1 MCKKLC
7 LAVVLSLETVVASP
21 VVVSDDDDKE
31 NEISKYSE
39 EELLRRVFGSK
50 HRQKSVVMEFNV
62 TLDGEDVGQAF
73 ARVGEEKKIF
83 ASRLKEIL
91 STYLPSNEISQID
104 KITDDEGFVSFKK
117 LSFLKLQTDFNM
129 QTLTIEIKVPFNK
142 KKTRNLSGR
151 VREKEAQVELTVI
164 PAKVSAIIGT
174 RVSHNIY
181 QNKDSPNNGI
191 TDLVLTP
198 SFNIKGL
205 VLEGEGTF
213 ERRSETGKF
222 KFHRNYSSV
231 VYDFPYDK
239 MTIYAG
245 DVFGIS
251 QSYYSVPRLWGI
263 GFRKKALSSSVSSYN
278 QSMQITV
285 LRESKVEI
293 FVNGTLLRTQEH
305 IAPGTYYLD
314 DVPYSYG
321 SNDVKIKLT
330 DKSGKTEV
338 IDAGMFLDSSI
349 IAPGSFSL
357 DCSAGYPESNGEDG
371 RYDKKNTILSLGIR
385 YGLPNA
391 TDILIGGVRSKVGH
405 TGTIELRNS
414 NKFGFFNVQYGV
426 SRYEKMLHGTAWNI
440 SYSSPSL
447 SIYNDITISFG
458 ATYEKTDDFF
468 YMYLSSASASKNYEL
483 PENEQDK
490 NFLPMFDLSKEK
502 DSILNKKYNQ
512 NGKNTRM
519 SCRFYINNLFGLS
532 CSFGYEV
539 NRHQYA
545 HREKR
550 CSFSLSKHIPFESG
564 IFNSMSL
571 YFSHDRT
578 NYNDGKSNKN
588 YSISCSLSL
597 KNSDLLSSGYSKYDD
612 RNSNYVSYSGSC
624 LNNSLYYSLQED
636 WHKED
641 NVSSGHVTYYHQRF
655 KADLYYSRSIHS
667 TSSTQIGAETNL
679 YFADGSFSLAQNST
693 YDGGFVIIKPSG
705 ELKNYP
711 IKIAGSKSESGIL
724 GGAVVTTSHHS
735 ISVNEV
741 SVNNMPNNIE
751 IKDGSVVAYGE
762 YKRGAVKKIS
772 VDGIYLASGV
782 LLDRHGKPFEMAA
795 GFATY
800 VGNKNV
806 EPVTF
811 FTNASGK
818 FILSNLKLG
827 KYKIS
832 INVEGCEDFYIDIR
846 PCKNNIID
854 LGQITCEGTY
864 EDV

>member
-1 MCKKLC
+1 MRKKLC
-7 LAVVLSLETVVASP
+7 LTAVLLLETTTASP
-21 VVVSDDDDKE
+21 VVISDDDKE

-39 EELLRRVFGSK
+39 EELLQHVFGAK
-50 HRQKSVVMEFNV
+50 RQQKNVVMEFNV

-73 ARVGEEKKIF
+73 AMMGEERKIF
-83 ASRLKEIL
+83 AKRLKEIL
-91 STYLPSNEISQID
+91 SSYLHANEISRID
-104 KITDDEGFVSFKK
+104 KITDNEGFVSFKK
-117 LSFLKLQTDFNM
+117 LSFLNLQTDFNL
-129 QTLTIEIKVPFNK
+129 QTLTIEIKVPFDK

-151 VREKEAQVELTVI
+151 TREKEAQAELTVV
-164 PAKVSAIIGT
+164 PAKVSAALGT

-181 QNKDSPNNGI
+181 QNKGSPNSGVTN
-191 TDLVLTP
+191 LVLTP
-198 SFNIKGL
+198 SFNVNGI

-213 ERRSETGKF
+213 ERRTETGKF
-222 KFHRNYSSV
+222 KFHRNYSSL
-231 VYDFPYDK
+231 VYDFPHNE
-239 MTIYAG
+239 MTVYAG

-263 GFRKKALSSSVSSYN
+263 GFRKKAPSSSVSNYN
-278 QSMQITV
+278 QSMQITI

-330 DKSGKTEV
+330 DESGKTEI

-371 RYDKKNTILSLGIR
+371 RYDKKNTILSLGVR

-391 TDILIGGVRSKVGH
+391 TDILVGGVRSKVGH

-414 NKFGFFNVQYGV
+414 NKLGFFSVQYGI
-426 SRYEKMLHGTAWNI
+426 SKYDAKLRGTAWNI

-447 SIYNDITISFG
+447 NVYNDITISLG
-458 ATYEKTDDFF
+458 ATYEKSDDFF
-468 YMYLSSASASKNYEL
+468 YMYLSSASASKDYEL
-483 PENEQDK
+483 PDSEEDK
-490 NFLPMFDLSKEK
+490 TFLPPFVLSKGK
-502 DSILNKKYNQ
+502 DTILNKKYNQ

-519 SCRFYINNLFGLS
+519 SCRFYVNNLFGLS

-545 HREKR
+545 SKERHY
-550 CSFSLSKHIPFESG
+550 SFSLSKHIPFESG

-578 NYNDGKSNKN
+578 NHDDGTSSKS
-588 YSISCSLSL
+588 YSVSCSLSL
-597 KNSDLLSSGYSKYDD
+597 NNNDQLSSGYSRYDGK
-612 RNSNYVSYSGSC
+612 NSHYVSYSGSC
-624 LNNSLYYSLQED
+624 LNNSLYYNLQED
-636 WHKED
+636 WRNED
-641 NVSSGHVTYYHQRF
+641 NVFSGHMTYYHQRF
-655 KADLYYSRSIHS
+655 KTDLYHSHSTHS

-679 YFADGSFSLAQNST
+679 YFADGSFSLSQNSI
-693 YDGGFVIIKPSG
+693 YDGGFIIVKPSG

-711 IKIAGSKSESGIL
+711 IKISGSKAESGIL
-724 GGAVVTTSHHS
+724 GGAIVTTSHHS
-735 ISVNEV
+735 ISANEV
-741 SVNNMPNNIE
+741 SISNIPNNIE
-751 IKDGSVVAYGE
+751 IKEGSIVAYGE
-762 YKRGAVKKIS
+762 YKRGAVKEIS
-772 VDGIYLASGV
+772 VDGVYLASGV

-800 VGNKNV
+800 VGNKNI
-806 EPVTF
+806 EPITF

-818 FILSNLKLG
+818 FILSNLRLG

-832 INVEGCEDFYIDIR
+832 INVEGCEDFYIDIK

-864 EDV
+864 EDI